1 VAAQV
6 RVGLWFNLGAV
17 ALFKFFQAAAWAR
30 VIAAH
35 IFKRVTYWL
44 FVGVTAAWAMY
55 VAIIMNMLMAVI
67 MRVVVLAI
75 WAVNVGFLLHGAYSG
90 M

>member
-30 VIAAH
+30 VITAH
-35 IFKRVTYWL
+35 LFQRVTHGL
-44 FVGVTAAWAMY
+44 GMRVTAAWTMH
-55 VAIIMNMLMAVI
+55 VAVIVSMLLAVI
-67 MRVVVLAI
+67 MWVIVLAV